1 MYGALTGLS
10 KKMIAQRHGESQ
22 FMAWRRGYRTRPPP
36 ASSFSPNYPGNDD
49 RYLNGASD
57 HRISVRQSVMRSVE
71 HRRLELHRK
80 LPKTE
85 SLRDCMKRTIP
96 YFSDVIKPDAI
107 DQGRNVL
114 IASSENAIRG
124 LLMHL
129 CAIPPDRIAE
139 LEIPTGVPLVY
150 DLDTRRAMLLDD
162 GLSPPPR
169 ERYDFGACAELLFR
183 GPASGGGADDDAT
196 IRLADAGGA
205 RARDDDADALARY
218 GLDDAS
224 GDKSEG
230 LTTKTSRRVAAA
242 AAAAADAR
250 SLDSA

>member
-1 MYGALTGLS
+1 MHDLPTSWVQSLIRSLA
-10 KKMIAQRHGESQ
+10 HG
-22 FMAWRRGYRTRPPP
+22 
-36 ASSFSPNYPGNDD
+36 
-49 RYLNGASD
+49 
-57 HRISVRQSVMRSVE
+57 
-71 HRRLELHRK
+71 RLERHPA
-80 LPKTE
+80 LPQTE
-85 SLRDCMKRTIP
+85 SLRDCMECTIP
-96 YFSDVIKPDAI
+96 YFRDVILPDAL
-107 DQGRNVL
+107 DAGKSVL
-114 IASSENAIRG
+114 IVSSENAIRG

-183 GPASGGGADDDAT
+183 GPASGGGAYDDAT
-196 IRLADAGGA
+196 IRLADGGGA

>member
-10 KKMIAQRHGESQ
+10 KKMIAQSYGEAQ
-22 FMAWRRGYRTRPPP
+22 FMAWRRSYRTRPPP
-36 ASSFSPNYPGNDD
+36 ASSFSPNYPGNDN

-57 HRISVRQSVMRSVE
+57 HRISVRQSLMRSIE
-71 HRRLELHRK
+71 HGRLELHRK

-129 CAIPPDRIAE
+129 CDIPTARIAE
-139 LEIPTGVPLVY
+139 LEIPTGVPIVF
-150 DLDTRRAMLLDD
+150 DFDARCVKLLDD
-162 GLSPPPR
+162 GRLPSPR
-169 ERYDFGACAELLFR
+169 ERYDFGPAGEHLFL
-183 GPASGGGADDDAT
+183 DDDDGGLV
-196 IRLADAGGA
+196 RLPSDEEAAPGEMPVT
-205 RARDDDADALARY
+205 
-218 GLDDAS
+218 
-224 GDKSEG
+224 SE
-230 LTTKTSRRVAAA
+230 L
-242 AAAAADAR
+242 
-250 SLDSA
+250 